1 MTLKLKVLD
10 PNVTALPNTM
20 TGSFTAYPNPLT
32 GSKLN
37 LELTNMGTG
46 TANLNIVSA
55 VGNTVFHKPI
65 DCTVENLEVD
75 LKSRLAS
82 GVYYVNISGGQS
94 NKTVRLVVE

>member
-10 PNVTALPNTM
+10 PNVTALPDAI
-20 TGSFTAYPNPLT
+20 TGYFTAYPNPLT

-55 VGNTVFHKPI
+55 VGNLVFHKPI
-65 DCTVENLEVD
+65 DCTLENIEVD
-75 LKSRLAS
+75 LKSKLAA
-82 GVYYVNISGGQS
+82 GIYYVSISGGQS
-94 NKTVRLVVE
+94 NKTIRLVVE